1 MSTALGCRGTEHKV
15 ATRSLTRKEP
25 GGDSGRKRSLCA
37 AVDAGEELEEQPVFC
52 HGVDHTGH
60 GKHGAQQAAV
70 GRDSSGLAG
79 WWPDKP
85 SRLHPPSSEG
95 KDQLVLG
102 AGQELHRAQLGHV
115 PPALRWGRRHHGWGW
130 SYLVES
136 AQSEPTA
143 TA

>member
-1 MSTALGCRGTEHKV
+1 M
-15 ATRSLTRKEP
+15 
-25 GGDSGRKRSLCA
+25 
-37 AVDAGEELEEQPVFC
+37 
-52 HGVDHTGH
+52 
-60 GKHGAQQAAV
+60 
-70 GRDSSGLAG
+70 
-79 WWPDKP
+79 
-85 SRLHPPSSEG
+85 
-95 KDQLVLG
+95 LG